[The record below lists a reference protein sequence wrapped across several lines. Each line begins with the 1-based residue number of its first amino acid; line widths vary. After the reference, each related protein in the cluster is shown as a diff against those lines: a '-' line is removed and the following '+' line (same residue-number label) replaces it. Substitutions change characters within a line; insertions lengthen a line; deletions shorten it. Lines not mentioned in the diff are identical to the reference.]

1 MIKPRE
7 KARIIKTLGKHY
19 SKKIIAELNKQK
31 IFNADGKEFSS
42 ESIRRIVCG
51 LNENIDVEI
60 AVLKFTKKITTRQ
73 QQTIAKRKL
82 LIKK

>member
-60 AVLKFTKKITTRQ
+60 AVLKFTKKIATRQ